1 MDEQTEKKPHLF
13 EKGNQAARKHGYYSN
28 VLDAEQQQDFEQA
41 INVEGLDE
49 EIALMRVKIKSL
61 IQKDPD
67 NLKLITQ
74 AFNALTKLIIA
85 KYDVPK
91 DDKKTFME
99 IVSNVLSHVIPA
111 GFALSTFLKK

>member
-1 MDEQTEKKPHLF
+1 MEEQTEKKSHLF
-13 EKGNQAARKHGYYSN
+13 EKGNQAARKHGFYST
-28 VLDAEQQQDFEQA
+28 VLDAEQQQDLEQA

-49 EIALMRVKIKSL
+49 EIALMRVKIKTL
-61 IQKDPD
+61 IQRDPD
-67 NLKLITQ
+67 NLRLITQ

-99 IVSNVLSHVIPA
+99 IIGNVLSHVLPTGI
-111 GFALSTFLKK
+111 ALSTFLKK